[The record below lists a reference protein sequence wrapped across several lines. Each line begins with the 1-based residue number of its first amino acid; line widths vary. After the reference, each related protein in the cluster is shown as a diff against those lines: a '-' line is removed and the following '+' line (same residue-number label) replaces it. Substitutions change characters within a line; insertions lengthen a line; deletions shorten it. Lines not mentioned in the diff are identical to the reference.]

1 MSYSIYTYL
10 KHRLFSLLFCFSLF
24 THSITAQT
32 TTSDFTTPPK
42 EGIRCLAE
50 IVGGDT
56 LPLVNLNT
64 VYVYTDFMFKTTK
77 QFELWTKTKY
87 NVKKVYPYAILAAAK
102 LKEYDRMLEK
112 ISDED
117 YKKAYLK
124 ICEKDLRNE
133 FEDELKQLSISQ
145 GKVLMKLI
153 DRETGKTTYDIV
165 KQLRGSFQA
174 AVWQTLARV
183 FGHNMKSEY
192 DANLE
197 DLMIERA
204 IKLIENGQF

>member
-1 MSYSIYTYL
+1 
-10 KHRLFSLLFCFSLF
+10 LF

-56 LPLVNLNT
+56 LPLVYLNT

>member
-1 MSYSIYTYL
+1 MNCSIYTYL
-10 KHRLFSLLFCFSLF
+10 KHNLFLQLFCFSLF
-24 THSITAQT
+24 TSSIFAQT
-32 TTSDFTTPPK
+32 NPSDFTTPPK
-42 EGIRCLAE
+42 VGIRCMAE
-50 IVGGDT
+50 IVDGDT

-64 VYVYTDFMFKTTK
+64 VYVYTDFIFKPGK
-77 QFELWTKTKY
+77 QYELWTKTKY

-112 ISDED
+112 ISDEKH
-117 YKKAYLK
+117 KKAYLK

-174 AVWQTLARV
+174 AMWQTLARL

-192 DANLE
+192 DASLE

>member
-10 KHRLFSLLFCFSLF
+10 KHRLFSLLFWFSLF

-50 IVGGDT
+50 IVDGDT

-174 AVWQTLARV
+174 AVWQTLARI